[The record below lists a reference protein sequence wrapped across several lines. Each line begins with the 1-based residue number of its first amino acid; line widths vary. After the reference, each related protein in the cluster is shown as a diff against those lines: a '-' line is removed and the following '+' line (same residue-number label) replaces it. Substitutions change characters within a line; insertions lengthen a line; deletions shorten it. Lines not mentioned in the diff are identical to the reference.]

1 MVCIN
6 QNLFS
11 LPKSNYPINGFEGL
25 TPKAMHE
32 LLYAPYD
39 ETKSPMVL
47 NRNIDTQSIN
57 QVRFYNDIILYKVT

>member
-1 MVCIN
+1 VHKAKFL
-6 QNLFS
+6 QS
-11 LPKSNYPINGFEGL
+11 PKGQLSDQCNGFEGL